1 MAANFLFHS
10 CARALA
16 CSAGALALL
25 PRFEAHEHHRRVGE
39 VQRVEDVQAGE
50 AQRRADALGV
60 AHDVFHLLEDFVGA
74 LERRALGQL
83 DGDEEIAL
91 VLVRNE
97 PAGHELAEQPD
108 ADHHRHQQQHG
119 ERGLAGQAADD
130 AAVAV
135 AQPVEDAVE
144 QLEELRDRAAARR
157 RFLEQQ
163 RATSAG
169 LSVSALITEKTTATA
184 MVSANWL

>member
-10 CARALA
+10 RTRALA
-16 CSAGALALL
+16 CSSGDLALL
-25 PRFEAHEHHRRVGE
+25 PGFQAHEHHRRVGK
-39 VQRVEDVQAGE
+39 VQRVEDVEAGE
-50 AQRRADALGV
+50 AQGRADAFGV
-60 AHDVFHLLEDFVGA
+60 PHDVFHLLEHFVGA
-74 LERRALGQL
+74 LERRALGQF

-130 AAVAV
+130 VAVAG
-135 AQPVEDAVE
+135 AQPVEEPVE
-144 QLEELRDRAAARR
+144 PFEELRDRAACPA
-157 RFLEQQ
+157 
-163 RATSAG
+163 
-169 LSVSALITEKTTATA
+169 SVS
-184 MVSANWL
+184 